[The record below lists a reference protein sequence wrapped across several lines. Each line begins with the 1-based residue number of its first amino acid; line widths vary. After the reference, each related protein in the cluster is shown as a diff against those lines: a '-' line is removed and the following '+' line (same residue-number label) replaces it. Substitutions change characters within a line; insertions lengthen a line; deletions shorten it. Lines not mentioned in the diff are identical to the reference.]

1 MAEVCWEGL
10 RALPRAPLPPSTLA
24 NQAFDVGGWS
34 LVWFCSVVHLGC
46 GHNSQKKPN
55 LFIFSSFSFLQKKKR
70 PSWEKK
76 KILNIL
82 KVPESS
88 CFWLI
93 SPKLHLRA
101 LLLTLAFRALQQFRC
116 ELHYFPVIKA
126 IFSPLAMESCDRNET
141 RARSTCVTEE
151 RSLRADCSFL
161 LWLLS
166 SACSSANLVHV
177 GGACETSHPH
187 IHTIHQ
193 NRLFFS
199 TQAVFSHS
207 GQSTSC

>member
-10 RALPRAPLPPSTLA
+10 RALPRAPPPPSTLA
-24 NQAFDVGGWS
+24 NRAFDVVGGLW
-34 LVWFCSVVHLGC
+34 C
-46 GHNSQKKPN
+46 GSAQLSTLDVGTTRRRNQN
-55 LFIFSSFSFLQKKKR
+55 FFFFTSFSFLKKKKAIMG
-70 PSWEKK
+70 KK

-93 SPKLHLRA
+93 SPKLHLWA
-101 LLLTLAFRALQQFRC
+101 LLLTQQFRC

-141 RARSTCVTEE
+141 RAQSTCVTEE

-166 SACSSANLVHV
+166 SACSSANMVQTFRWCL
-177 GGACETSHPH
+177 
-187 IHTIHQ
+187 
-193 NRLFFS
+193 
-199 TQAVFSHS
+199 
-207 GQSTSC
+207 

>member
-24 NQAFDVGGWS
+24 NRAFDVVGGLW
-34 LVWFCSVVHLGC
+34 C
-46 GHNSQKKPN
+46 GSAQLSTLDVGTTHRRSQN
-55 LFIFSSFSFLQKKKR
+55 FFFFLLFPFSKKKKR
-70 PSWEKK
+70 PSWEKKK

-88 CFWLI
+88 CVWLI

-116 ELHYFPVIKA
+116 ELHYFPIIKA

-207 GQSTSC
+207 G